1 MPPMPPPA
9 EPSNPNPK
17 ATGRSGCLRRLF
29 RVSLCIL
36 LIIVVFHRPLF
47 HNAARLVLIQLA
59 ARHNLKLDAH
69 FSGSIF
75 TNLTVQAIRAT
86 PNGHGPTPV
95 EKIAIERVR
104 LDYRLPM
111 LLRHGVGEFLHSYEI
126 HNADLIFVAQES
138 KTERERQQNRSLA
151 QTLNSL

>member
-1 MPPMPPPA
+1 MPPMPPSA
-9 EPSNPNPK
+9 EPAPPNPNPK

-29 RVSLCIL
+29 RVSLWIL
-36 LIIVVFHRPLF
+36 LVIAVFHRPLF
-47 HNAARLVLIQLA
+47 HNAARLVLIQIA

-75 TNLTVQAIRAT
+75 TNLTVQAIRAI

-111 LLRHGVGEFLHSYEI
+111 LLRHGVGEFLRSYEI
-126 HNADLIFVAQES
+126 H
-138 KTERERQQNRSLA
+138 
-151 QTLNSL
+151 